1 MAKTRDIQ
9 RRIKSVNNT
18 KKITRAM
25 EMVAATKMR
34 KATEAVLRTRAYADL
49 SWRIALSL
57 AANGKNGE
65 TVHPLLAQREKVKKV
80 ALILFSSNRGL
91 CGSYNSAVLNKAEQ
105 SIQKHEK
112 QTGADIDFFLVG
124 KKGGAVYRYFG
135 HNIAAEF
142 KKEDTIAGQ
151 EASAP
156 IAALAVGGFLN
167 GDYDKILIAYTD
179 YVSALKQVPRVKQI
193 LPITLDAPDEYLGFT
208 ESFQRGAVLPSTTE
222 FLFEPSPATVL
233 EEMLPRLVAMQI
245 YQAMLEANA
254 SEHSARMAAMH
265 QATAAAGDMAAE
277 LTQYYNKSRQAA
289 ITAEIAE
296 IAAGADAITAE

>member
-34 KATEAVLRTRAYADL
+34 RATEAVLRTRAYADL

-57 AANGKNGE
+57 AANKKNGE
-65 TVHPLLAQREKVKKV
+65 TVHPLLVRREKVKKV

-91 CGSYNSAVLNKAEQ
+91 CGSYNSAVINKAEQ
-105 SIQKHEK
+105 SIRKHEK
-112 QTGADIDFFLVG
+112 QTGAEIDFFLVG
-124 KKGGAVYRYFG
+124 KKGAAVYRYFG
-135 HNIAAEF
+135 YNIAAEF
-142 KKEDTIAGQ
+142 KKEDTIAGL

-156 IAALAVGGFLN
+156 IASLAVGGFLQ
-167 GDYDKILIAYTD
+167 GDYDKILIVYTD
-179 YVSALKQVPRVKQI
+179 YLSALKQVPRIKQI
-193 LPITLDAPDEYLGFT
+193 LPISLDAPDEYLGFT
-208 ESFQRGAVLPSTTE
+208 ENFSRAAAWPASEE
-222 FLFEPSPATVL
+222 FLFEPSPAAVL
-233 EEMLPRLVAMQI
+233 EEMLPRLVGMQI

-265 QATAAAGDMAAE
+265 QATAAAGDMASE
-277 LTQYYNKSRQAA
+277 LTQHYNKSRQAA